1 MSQHPMEKPV
11 EVEGVPAEEEISEA
25 DVAERI
31 DADPEEVPNA
41 TDPEGIADDDYPENK

>member
-11 EVEGVPAEEEISEA
+11 EVEGVPA
-25 DVAERI
+25 
-31 DADPEEVPNA
+31 EEVPNA